1 MPNVD
6 MPILEAPVP
15 SASTLD
21 QQDEDFLRE
30 LTNYNYETNSH
41 DAKTEQT
48 TYGNYSG
55 QFIIQSIQ
63 CRHVSVSCVKNRN
76 RSKLKSILI
85 EFVLRGTTFC
95 NFSAIYWL
103 VTKTPVNF
111 GCG

>member
-48 TYGNYSG
+48 AYGNYNG
-55 QFIIQSIQ
+55 QFIIQFLLLTF
-63 CRHVSVSCVKNRN
+63 VSVSCVKNRN
-76 RSKLKSILI
+76 RSKLNSILN
-85 EFVLRGTTFC
+85 EFLLRMTTFW
-95 NFSAIYWL
+95 NFR
-103 VTKTPVNF
+103 F
-111 GCG
+111 

>member
-1 MPNVD
+1 

-30 LTNYNYETNSH
+30 LTNYNYETNSR

-48 TYGNYSG
+48 AYGNYNG
-55 QFIIQSIQ
+55 QFIIQFLLLTFVSI
-63 CRHVSVSCVKNRN
+63 SCVKNRN

-85 EFVLRGTTFC
+85 EFLLRMTTFC
-95 NFSAIYWL
+95 NFR
-103 VTKTPVNF
+103 F
-111 GCG
+111 

>member
-1 MPNVD
+1 

-30 LTNYNYETNSH
+30 LTNYNYETNSR

-48 TYGNYSG
+48 AYGNYNG
-55 QFIIQSIQ
+55 QQFIIQFLLLTFVSI
-63 CRHVSVSCVKNRN
+63 SCVKNRN

-85 EFVLRGTTFC
+85 EFLLRMTTFC
-95 NFSAIYWL
+95 NFR
-103 VTKTPVNF
+103 F
-111 GCG
+111 